1 MIVAF
6 NFMIV
11 ASSCYYNNAS
21 YCNANVDLLEKCN
34 SYDSVLSNY
43 NNIFTTNDL
52 FEYNTFFDTND
63 LFETNT
69 LFEYNTLFTTN
80 TLTSRLNMQSEQQLV
95 DNFVYNNYM
104 NDCINVLIIFFV
116 ISTSLLFSI
125 LIVSICV
132 YQKMVNQFVEK
143 YNANKECYEYDT
155 YFFEYL
161 DEFNDLTSTELDDDY
176 LNLLELKYIKQKTP
190 KGDVLM
196 NYNNSNSSFDYYC
209 KKSNSIDFLYLDVVS
224 RIYVVKYDCKN
235 IYIDNYD
242 NFELIKEY
250 YANVANYSSSSDE
263 LKENNIFYNKL
274 HKKNKAKQPIEYVS
288 NKYKYRGTFDD
299 FNNYCKNN
307 NYKIHTQDLLEN
319 DIFVLEKFHE
329 TNVNDVNDGTNVNDE
344 TNADDETTQI
354 IEINGYN
361 KGSNKD
367 SSNISFKMFKTMVA
381 NSSEK

>member
-1 MIVAF
+1 
-6 NFMIV
+6 
-11 ASSCYYNNAS
+11 
-21 YCNANVDLLEKCN
+21 
-34 SYDSVLSNY
+34 
-43 NNIFTTNDL
+43 
-52 FEYNTFFDTND
+52 
-63 LFETNT
+63 
-69 LFEYNTLFTTN
+69 
-80 TLTSRLNMQSEQQLV
+80 
-95 DNFVYNNYM
+95 
-104 NDCINVLIIFFV
+104 
-116 ISTSLLFSI
+116 
-125 LIVSICV
+125 
-132 YQKMVNQFVEK
+132 MVNQFVEK

>member
-116 ISTSLLFSI
+116 IFTSLLFSI